1 MLEARGLHKTY
12 STGQGTVPAVVD
24 VSLRIELGEF
34 VAVCGRS
41 GSGKSTLLAML
52 GGLCRPSQGTV
63 TLEGIEVW
71 LLSADARAEL
81 RNRRIGFVFQFAS
94 LLPSLRAVDNV
105 ALPAL
110 LDGARDMRAAY
121 GRAEEL
127 LASVGLHGRCSAYP
141 AELSGGE
148 QRRVALARALINA
161 PPVILAD
168 EPTSDLDE
176 EAEAEVFRLLL
187 DLHHRHRTT
196 LVVVTHSPEIAR
208 QADRVIS
215 LRGGRVIE
223 ATDRGPTGQQLDSS
237 LKRKRR
243 EPEPSLALQASSDGA
258 RSAEEPEP
266 SLALQAPA
274 NGAATVP
281 LGAGLGRF
289 VAGFAAWTVLVVLGI
304 LALNYG
310 VALFQQR
317 SFDARQAARKKLEMA
332 AMQQL
337 RADVEDMAYN
347 PDGTCRLTVYLQ
359 NLEPERPLLVLM
371 PSVRVHVQVERGW
384 EEVPCRS
391 TSEQEGQVIRLTG
404 RQRFE
409 FVFKPEVKKFEEQLA
424 GYLHVRISNALLVS
438 TSSEPRDDLF
448 ERADAYYVY
457 LKPHNADDALIL
469 KRNGWSGKPP
479 LWIPMPPH

>member
-1 MLEARGLHKTY
+1 MLEAHGLHKTY
-12 STGQGTVPAVVD
+12 STGQGTVSAVVE
-24 VSLRIELGEF
+24 VSLHIEPGEF

-63 TLEGIEVW
+63 TLDGALVW
-71 LLSADARAEL
+71 SLSADARAEL

-110 LDGARDMRAAY
+110 LDSAHDLQAAY
-121 GRAEEL
+121 ARAEEL
-127 LASVGLHGRCSAYP
+127 LAQVGLHERRHAYP

-176 EAEAEVFRLLL
+176 EAEAEVFRILL
-187 DLHHRHRTT
+187 DLHRRHRTT
-196 LVVVTHSPEIAR
+196 LVVVTHSPEIAA
-208 QADRVIS
+208 QADRVMY
-215 LRGGRVIE
+215 LRNGRVIE
-223 ATDRGPTGQQLDSS
+223 AADTSPKRQRGFPDTNPT
-237 LKRKRR
+237 R
-243 EPEPSLALQASSDGA
+243 ERGIQEEPSLARRACVDG
-258 RSAEEPEP
+258 
-266 SLALQAPA
+266 
-274 NGAATVP
+274 ATVP

-289 VAGFAAWTVLVVLGI
+289 VAAFAAWTVLVVLGI

-310 VALFQQR
+310 VAMFQQR
-317 SFDARQAARKKLEMA
+317 SLDERQAARKRLETA

-337 RADVEDMAYN
+337 RADVEDLAYH
-347 PDGTCRLTVYLQ
+347 PDGSCRLTLYLQ
-359 NLEPERPLLVLM
+359 NLDPERTLFVLA

-384 EEVPCRS
+384 EEVPCRPS
-391 TSEQEGQVIRLTG
+391 GEQEGQVIRLTG

-438 TSSEPRDDLF
+438 TSSEPHDDLF